1 MDPQLFLL
9 QLSCLPQELVSKI
22 QTIYFSFGTSCA
34 NIIRKEIND
43 KCRDNTIT
51 LWKAKVDYEI
61 RPGKKYMLEKCA
73 IDCPWDTL
81 WDLRLAILD
90 GEQQSNNIIS
100 NKNYCIRVV
109 KERTKNTL
117 KQLLT
122 EEDNTLIN
130 YNNIYYP
137 L

>member
-73 IDCPWDTL
+73 IECPWDTL
-81 WDLRLAILD
+81 WDLRLAILED
-90 GEQQSNNIIS
+90 EPQT
-100 NKNYCIRVV
+100 NKNINHKNLFIRVL

-122 EEDNTLIN
+122 EEDNIC
-130 YNNIYYP
+130 
-137 L
+137 

>member
-1 MDPQLFLL
+1 MDD

-22 QTIYFSFGTSCA
+22 QTIYFAFGTFCA
-34 NIIRKEIND
+34 NIIRKEIID

-73 IDCPWDTL
+73 IVCSWDAL
-81 WDLRLAILD
+81 WDLRLAILED
-90 GEQQSNNIIS
+90 EPQT
-100 NKNYCIRVV
+100 NKNINHKNFCIRVV

-122 EEDNTLIN
+122 EEDNIC
-130 YNNIYYP
+130 
-137 L
+137 

>member
-34 NIIRKEIND
+34 NIIHKEIKD
-43 KCRDNTIT
+43 KCRNNTIT

-61 RPGKKYMLEKCA
+61 RPGKKYMLEKCS
-73 IDCPWDTL
+73 IECPWDTL
-81 WDLRLAILD
+81 WDLRLAILED
-90 GEQQSNNIIS
+90 EPQTNINIS
-100 NKNYCIRVV
+100 NKNYCIRII

-122 EEDNTLIN
+122 EEDNIC
-130 YNNIYYP
+130 
-137 L
+137 